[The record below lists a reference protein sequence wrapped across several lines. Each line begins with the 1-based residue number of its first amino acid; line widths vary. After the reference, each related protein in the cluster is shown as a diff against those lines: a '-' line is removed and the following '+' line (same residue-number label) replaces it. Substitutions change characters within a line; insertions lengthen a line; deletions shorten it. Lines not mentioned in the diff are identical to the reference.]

1 MALPSSILCP
11 VDFSPGAE
19 RALRH
24 ALSLAGLLGAHV
36 TVVSVNDPLLVAAAD
51 ASGHAEALRD
61 QVEAALM
68 ATLSRVPAQASPVL
82 PAIDVV
88 TGQPG
93 DEILKA
99 AERAGAGLVVMGTRG
114 LGMAGRLVFGSTT
127 ERVVRD
133 ARIPVLAVPDYSP
146 DRLSVENGVAR
157 SAVGHVVAAIGLDG
171 TDTAVAGTAGEWAR
185 ALGAPLTL
193 AHVCATVPTPSW
205 WPFAPPAAT
214 GDVDA
219 ARVRLQSLARSISTA
234 ADALLDVRRGDVSS
248 TLGAIARDRN
258 AGLLVVS
265 RGSGAHRLGA
275 TAYRVMTAA
284 DIPTLVVAGA

>member
-1 MALPSSILCP
+1 MPLPSSILCP

-24 ALSLAGLLGAHV
+24 ALALAGLVGAHV
-36 TVVSVNDPLLVAAAD
+36 TLVAVNDPLLVAAAD
-51 ASGHAEALRD
+51 AAGHADALRD

-68 ATLSRVPAQASPVL
+68 ATLSRVPSQASPVL
-82 PAIDVV
+82 PAIDIAA
-88 TGQPG
+88 GQPG
-93 DEILKA
+93 DEILKS
-99 AERAGAGLVVMGTRG
+99 AERCGAGLIVMGTRG

-133 ARIPVLAVPDYSP
+133 ARIPVLAVPDYSA

-157 SAVGHVVAAIGLDG
+157 SSIGHVVAAVGLDP
-171 TDTAVAGTAGEWAR
+171 TDTAVASAAGEWAR
-185 ALGAPLTL
+185 ALDVPLTL
-193 AHVCATVPTPSW
+193 AHVCVTVPTPSW

-214 GDVDA
+214 ENVET
-219 ARVRLQSLARSISTA
+219 ARGRLASLARSVNSA
-234 ADALLDVRRGDVSS
+234 GEALLDVRRGDVSGTMS
-248 TLGAIARDRN
+248 AIVRDRD

-265 RGSGAHRLGA
+265 RGSGERRLGA
-275 TAYRVMTAA
+275 TAYRVMTSA